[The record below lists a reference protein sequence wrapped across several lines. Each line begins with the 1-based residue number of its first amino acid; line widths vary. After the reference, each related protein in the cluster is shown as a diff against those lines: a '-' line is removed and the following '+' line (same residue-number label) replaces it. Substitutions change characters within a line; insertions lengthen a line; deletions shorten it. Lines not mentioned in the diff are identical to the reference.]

1 MLCRHHNNSTS
12 VLDEEGGRFARAIE
26 SWSRTRSDRSW
37 LPHVTWNQRT
47 FEIDGPRLE
56 RLFLKLAINN
66 AFLDGGLPIGGPDA
80 APGWPTRNLVEMV
93 YGRRPVTQPA
103 GLFYLATIGT
113 QYKLDQETFAPIYFD
128 NGRYREGCIWM
139 FRTMALGVQFTN
151 EHLPERMFD
160 KVDALRGVTRL
171 QPFNAIDSPQ
181 NVVLRLRWQGA
192 L

>member
-1 MLCRHHNNSTS
+1 
-12 VLDEEGGRFARAIE
+12 
-26 SWSRTRSDRSW
+26 
-37 LPHVTWNQRT
+37 
-47 FEIDGPRLE
+47 LE

-66 AFLDGGLPIGGPDA
+66 AFLDDGLPIGGPDA